1 MEQYPTREISMK
13 GKRLL
18 LALGLA
24 ASLVGV
30 TDATSAPYPTSSTPA
45 PADLG
50 TARTVLGNESVTAT
64 IALQLREPQAMQTLL
79 AATYTRG
86 SPQFRHFLS
95 SQEFNDQFGPSAE
108 TVAQVTRRLQS
119 AGLQVTRASTTM
131 LRVTGTPQAMETAFN
146 VSLHAYQV
154 PASAAGPG
162 YRYRA
167 PVGTPQVSADIAPAV
182 QAVLGL
188 NTRPRFHPHLRHGLN
203 TKATKVTPAATAPQ
217 TPDPPGLW
225 TVTDFA
231 QYYDVTPLYKQ
242 GVDGHRRTLAIVTL
256 AAFTPSDAFGYWSS
270 LGLTVSSKR
279 LKEVQVDGGSGPP
292 SDFSGSDE
300 TTLDVEQS
308 GGLAPGAN
316 IIVYEAPN
324 TDQGFLDAFAAAI
337 DANTADTI
345 STSWGQ
351 WEFLDETPDVTD
363 PFTQRNTDSL
373 KALNELLI
381 QAALQGQSVYAA
393 SGDAGAFDANDSFP
407 TPLFTQALSVDSPAS
422 QPFITASG
430 GTTLAGTQ
438 TFSLA
443 TGDLSITVP
452 SERAW
457 GWDYLAPLCAA
468 LGLDNIDCGIF
479 PVGSGGGVSV
489 FMPRP
494 FYQFFVPGIRNSAP
508 GQAVSDLTV
517 QPPQLIFQLPANFPG
532 RNVPDISLNA
542 DPETGYI
549 IPYTS
554 DVFGFGVEEF
564 IGGTSFV
571 APQLN
576 GLTALFDQGLGGR
589 IGLLNFALSDLVLS
603 GEAYAG
609 RHPPLRDITTGN
621 NWFYNGAPGYDQA
634 TGVGVPDVANLLRA
648 LQ

>member
-1 MEQYPTREISMK
+1 MK
-13 GKRLL
+13 GRRLL

-30 TDATSAPYPTSSTPA
+30 AGAASAPFPTASTPA

-50 TARTVLGNESVTAT
+50 TARTVLGNESITAT
-64 IALQLREPQAMQTLL
+64 VALQLRNTEAMEALL
-79 AATYTRG
+79 ASSYTRG
-86 SPQFRHFLS
+86 GPQFRHFLS
-95 SQEFNDQFGPSAE
+95 SQEFNAQFGPSDE

-119 AGLQVTRASTTM
+119 AGLQVTRTSTTL
-131 LRVTGTPQAMETAFN
+131 LRVTGTTQAMETAFN
-146 VSLHAYQV
+146 VSLHTYQV
-154 PASAAGPG
+154 PTSAAGPG
-162 YRYRA
+162 YLYRA
-167 PVGTPQVSADIAPAV
+167 PVGTPQVSADIASSV

-188 NTRPRFHPHLRHGLN
+188 NTRPHFHPHLRHAMNAYG
-203 TKATKVTPAATAPQ
+203 TKVTLNAAAPQ

-231 QYYDVTPLYKQ
+231 QYYDVTPLYTQ
-242 GVDGHRRTLAIVTL
+242 GVNGHRRTLAIVTL
-256 AAFTPSDAFGYWSS
+256 ASFTPSDVFGYWNS
-270 LGLTVSSKR
+270 LGLTVSNSR

-292 SDFSGSDE
+292 SDASGSDE
-300 TTLDVEQS
+300 TTLDVDQS
-308 GGLAPGAN
+308 GGLAPAAN

-324 TDQGFLDAFAAAI
+324 TDQGFLDCFAAAI
-337 DANTADTI
+337 DANIADTI

-351 WEFLDETPDVTD
+351 WEFLDDVPDVTD
-363 PFTQRNTDSL
+363 PFTQQNTNSL

-393 SGDAGAFDANDSFP
+393 SGDAGAFDSNDSFP
-407 TPLFTQALSVDSPAS
+407 VPQFTQALSVDSPAS

-430 GTTLAGTQ
+430 ATTLPGIQ
-438 TFSLA
+438 TFALP
-443 TGDLSITVP
+443 TGNLSITVP
-452 SERAW
+452 TEQAW
-457 GWDYLAPLCAA
+457 GWAYLAPLCAA
-468 LGLDNIDCGIF
+468 LRVDNIDCGIF

-489 FMPRP
+489 FFPRP
-494 FYQFFVPGIRNSAP
+494 FYQFFVPGIVNSAS
-508 GQAVSDLTV
+508 GQAVSDLTAN
-517 QPPQLIFQLPANFPG
+517 PPQLIFQLPANFPG
-532 RNVPDISLNA
+532 RNVPDISLNG

-554 DVFGFGVEEF
+554 DVNGFEVLTF
-564 IGGTSFV
+564 VGGTSFV

-603 GEAYAG
+603 GEAYGG
-609 RHPPLRDITTGN
+609 RHPPLRDITTGD
-621 NWFYNGAPGYDQA
+621 NWFYKGAPGYDQA
-634 TGVGVPDVANLLRA
+634 TGVGVPDAANLFRA